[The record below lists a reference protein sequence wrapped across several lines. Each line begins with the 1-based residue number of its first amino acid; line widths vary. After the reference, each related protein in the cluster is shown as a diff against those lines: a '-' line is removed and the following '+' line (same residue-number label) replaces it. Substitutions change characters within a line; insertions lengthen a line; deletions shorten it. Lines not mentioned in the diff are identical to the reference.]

1 MNEDE
6 RSTGVPGGRAEPSPA
21 ASDLEPNA
29 VGEYHI
35 PDTNRR
41 RRAALVY
48 LVGAVVVAAL
58 IVIGRLPNAMWWT
71 AVVVLGVVG
80 VYHLA
85 SGWSLAVREE
95 AALETANREVGFPVG
110 HASATLGFG
119 GWRARPVWNV
129 LVFSAEDPPLR
140 QGLVR
145 VDGVDGD
152 VLDSWIEDVQDWVAE

>member
-6 RSTGVPGGRAEPSPA
+6 RSVGVPGGQAEPSPA
-21 ASDLEPNA
+21 AGDLEPNV
-29 VGEYHI
+29 VGDYHI

-41 RRAALVY
+41 RRVGLVY
-48 LVGAVVVAAL
+48 LVGAIVVAAL
-58 IVIGRLPNAMWWT
+58 IVSGRLPNAMWWT

-85 SGWSLAVREE
+85 SGWSLAVRED
-95 AALETANREVGFPVG
+95 AALEAANREIGFPVG
-110 HASATLGFG
+110 HASATLGFV

-129 LVFSAEDPPLR
+129 LVFSAEDPPLQ

-152 VLDSWIEDVQDWVAE
+152 VLDSWIEDVQDWAAE

>member
-1 MNEDE
+1 VNEDE
-6 RSTGVPGGRAEPSPA
+6 RSAGVPDGRAEPSPA
-21 ASDLEPNA
+21 AGDLKPNA

-41 RRAALVY
+41 RRVGLVY

-58 IVIGRLPNAMWWT
+58 IVIGPLPNAMWWT

-85 SGWSLAVREE
+85 SGWNLAVREE
-95 AALETANREVGFPVG
+95 AALETANREIGFPVG
-110 HASATLGFG
+110 HASATLGFV

-129 LVFSAEDPPLR
+129 LVFSAEDPPVQ

-145 VDGVDGD
+145 VDGVDGY
-152 VLDSWIEDVQDWVAE
+152 VVDSYAEPVDQ